1 MKKNLLYITALMLAL
16 ICIFASCKKKNDTN
30 DSLQH
35 THAFENWTITK
46 EAGCTAEG
54 SKERY
59 CACGEK
65 QTASVP
71 ATGHTYSEWAVVKSP
86 TETENG
92 REERACACGEKE
104 TRDIAKITITTT
116 VTAQEWKNAF
126 DLSSV
131 QMLTLGVNETVIDEY
146 GTENVTGVITSNSD
160 ETYMNFVWTY
170 NGESEVVQ
178 EYDGGE
184 PLDDMCSTA
193 FGDILRYF
201 WGELYDSSDLGYLQ
215 FTYNEQTASYYVQ
228 MEIYNVP
235 CNVNLFFEN
244 GRVLKLTIV
253 SVDNADETIDG
264 TYTYAYTYK

>member
-131 QMLTLGVNETVIDEY
+131 QMLTLGVNETVIDE
-146 GTENVTGVITSNSD
+146 
-160 ETYMNFVWTY
+160 
-170 NGESEVVQ
+170 
-178 EYDGGE
+178 
-184 PLDDMCSTA
+184 
-193 FGDILRYF
+193 
-201 WGELYDSSDLGYLQ
+201 
-215 FTYNEQTASYYVQ
+215 
-228 MEIYNVP
+228 
-235 CNVNLFFEN
+235 
-244 GRVLKLTIV
+244 
-253 SVDNADETIDG
+253 
-264 TYTYAYTYK
+264 